1 MDRRTFIA
9 IGAAVGVTGCLPDAG
24 ASMKAAKPL
33 RILVLGGTNYVGP
46 AFVRAATARGH
57 EVTIFNRGKTRPHL
71 FSELRRLRG
80 DRFPESGKGLRALQ
94 TGKWDI
100 IVDIP
105 AYFPRLVEATAEML
119 SSRADRYIMVSSIA
133 AYSDWSILGMT
144 ETSPVRR
151 LVPNQLYDAAPATL
165 AAGGRDY
172 GVRKV
177 ACENAIAKHFGQR
190 WASVRATGIIGAGIE
205 DDDPNKFFWPARLA
219 LGRPIL
225 APGDGTQ
232 KLQSID
238 VRDLADFLV
247 HIAETDQMGIFN
259 AVGPERPFTTREYV
273 ALARKVS
280 GGTAPVVWSGRDLGE
295 MPMYNDTPAFAAFDP
310 TKARAA
316 GLQYRSLEASIQSN
330 WDWFRANH
338 PANFDFA
345 SAGCGLTPEAEAAG
359 LALARQEGR
368 WPSA

>member
-1 MDRRTFIA
+1 LDRRTFIA
-9 IGAAVGVTGCLPDAG
+9 LGATLGFAGCLTDTG
-24 ASMKAAKPL
+24 ASVKAAKPL

-46 AFVRAATARGH
+46 AFVRAAMARGH
-57 EVTIFNRGKTRPHL
+57 DVTIFNRGKTRPHL
-71 FSELRRLRG
+71 FRELRSLRG
-80 DRFPESGKGLRALQ
+80 DRFPESGEGLRALG
-94 TGKWDI
+94 TGTWDVV
-100 IVDIP
+100 VDIP

-119 SSRADRYIMVSSIA
+119 AARAERYLMVSSIA

-144 ETSPVRR
+144 ENSPVRR
-151 LVPNQLYDAAPATL
+151 PVAGQPYDSEPVTLV
-165 AAGGRDY
+165 AGGRDY

-177 ACENAIAKHFGQR
+177 ACETVIAKHFGRR

-238 VRDLADFLV
+238 VRDLADFLL

-259 AVGPERPFTTREYV
+259 AVGPERPFTTGEYV
-273 ALARKVS
+273 ALARKVC
-280 GGTAPVVWSGRDLGE
+280 GGSAPVVWSGRDLGE

-310 TKARAA
+310 AKARAA
-316 GLQYRSLEASIQSN
+316 GLHYRTLEASIQSN
-330 WDWFRANH
+330 WDWFRNNN
-338 PANFDFA
+338 PADFDFA
-345 SAGCGLTPEAEAAG
+345 AVGCGLAPEVEAAG
-359 LALARQEGR
+359 LERARREGR
-368 WPSA
+368 WPRA